1 MIELS
6 AEEAGRA
13 LGRGPLVSSV
23 ASVCTDS
30 RRVGPGDLFVA
41 LQGERFDGHDFVLE
55 ALSKDVSGVVVKE
68 SWWESEGATA
78 FGAASGSG
86 GLALEKAAAIYRVDD
101 TLQALAGLAREVRRK
116 SGAKVVAVTG
126 SVGKTSTKDLL
137 SAMAE
142 QVCRVVVTAANQNN
156 EVGVPLTL
164 LAIEPET
171 ELVVVEMGM
180 RGLGQIEAVATV
192 AEPDVGVVTNI
203 HPVHLEL
210 LGSLESIAKA
220 KAELLF
226 CLRPGGVAVIPAQSA
241 LLAPYAAEAPCRVV
255 RFAYGLPDWGAQ
267 IADVQGCLL
276 AGEAHRR
283 GGRKVLRLCWPEGE
297 AEVETSFA
305 SRHRLENVVAA
316 TAACYAAGLSVE
328 QCVAGLK
335 AVRFSR
341 SRGDVLRLQGLIV
354 LDETYNASPAAVRAA
369 LDDLLDLAG
378 ETGGRPVA
386 VLGDMLELGPE
397 AAAYHE
403 AAGAYAAEAG
413 VAALWGVGPLSKS
426 TVEGF
431 RRAVDAAAGEQRD
444 GVSHTVEGGNVRT
457 AAEALPILAGL
468 RRGDVVLLKAS
479 RSMGLE
485 TLVRHISEEAA
496 ADRWADQSGPAAD
509 GARADANEGDKT
521 KGSEA

>member
-1 MIELS
+1 MIVLS
-6 AEEAGRA
+6 AEEAGRV
-13 LGRGPLVSSV
+13 LGRGPLVSPV

-30 RRVGPGDLFVA
+30 RRVEPGDLFVA
-41 LQGERFDGHDFVLE
+41 LQGERFDGHDFVLD
-55 ALSKDVSGVVVKE
+55 ALFKDASGVVVKE
-68 SWWESEGATA
+68 SWWESEGVTA

-86 GLALEKAAAIYRVDD
+86 GLAPEKAEAIYRVDD
-101 TLQALAGLAREVRRK
+101 TLQALARLAREVRRK

-137 SAMAE
+137 CAMAE

-164 LAIEPET
+164 LTIEPDT

-180 RGLGQIEAVATV
+180 RGLGQIEAVARV
-192 AEPDVGVVTNI
+192 AEPDIGVVTNI

-210 LGSLESIAKA
+210 LGSLEGIAKA
-220 KAELLF
+220 KAELLS
-226 CLRPGGVAVIPAQSA
+226 CLRPGGIAVIPAQSE

-255 RFAYGLPDWGAQ
+255 RFAYGVPEQGAET
-267 IADVQGCLL
+267 ADVEGYLL
-276 AGEAHRR
+276 AGEAQKAQ
-283 GGRKVLRLCWPEGE
+283 GRKVLRLSWPEGE
-297 AEVETSFA
+297 AEVETSLA

-369 LDDLLDLAG
+369 LDDLLELAG

-386 VLGDMLELGPE
+386 VLGDMLELGAE

-403 AAGAYAAEAG
+403 TAGAYAAEAG
-413 VAALWGVGPLSKS
+413 VAALWGVGPLSRF
-426 TVEGF
+426 TVAGF
-431 RRAVDAAAGEQRD
+431 RRAVDAAAGKQRH
-444 GVSHTVEGGNVRT
+444 GAIHPVEGGNVST

-485 TLVRHISEEAA
+485 TLVGRISEEAA
-496 ADRWADQSGPAAD
+496 AGRWGGPSGADPDR
-509 GARADANEGDKT
+509 ARADANGGDKT
-521 KGSEA
+521 KGKEA